1 MATLPTLAAG
11 DVDTTNSDHE
21 GETSATAPLQ
31 EIGSASDTSYIFEGN
46 NQSFT
51 STAYLALEDLPAD
64 FDTMD
69 TLSVQYRRWADTVSK
84 NKTLDSVSIQ
94 IFQSDRST
102 ALTNASTETFSG
114 GLSDTT
120 PTNSSVLTMSGVNT
134 TAHKSV
140 WDAAVVAI
148 SFTVSR
154 SMGGNQDEYRI
165 SAFELTGTYTQ
176 RTPTAPTSRTLSAA
190 AAGNQ
195 KVNLSWNAE
204 DPETGAYPL
213 PTYTI
218 QKSTDGTN
226 FTNHATGVT
235 SQDSYQVTGL
245 TNGQLYYLKIT
256 GTNASG
262 SAVSNTVTI
271 TPAAF
276 TLENTLEGGTDEAVI
291 NANASQSGPDA
302 FDYFVNDTAVVY
314 DTARASHGTV
324 SMRSDH
330 QSTASGV
337 SQAGWDVS
345 SIPLKTLFVRFYI
358 YFPAPPSG
366 QFKSVFTIT
375 RASGAAVVGRLS
387 VNSTG
392 QVTLWLK
399 TGSSGVLGGWST
411 ASSDPLTPNQWTR
424 IEAMFNI
431 KVDASTPASEVR
443 IYDSPNS
450 TTPTDTRTGGTIYE
464 LDDMD
469 KAGFGIDATGPYGP
483 LWIDSVKISDEDWIG
498 PVSTAS
504 TSFQGKLGDLTVSK
518 LYLGDLEVTGGYLG
532 DIDLWA

>member
-1 MATLPTLAAG
+1 MATLPTLGAG

-21 GETSATAPLQ
+21 GQTSATAPLQ
-31 EIGSASDTSYIFEGN
+31 EIGSANDTSYIFEGN

-51 STAYLALEDLPAD
+51 STAYLALEDVPAD
-64 FDTMD
+64 FGTMD
-69 TLSVQYRRWADTVSK
+69 TLSVQYRRWADQVTN
-84 NKTLDSVSIQ
+84 NKTLDSITVQ
-94 IFQSDRST
+94 IFQSDLST
-102 ALTNASTETFSG
+102 ALTNAQTTNLIG

-120 PTNSSVLTMSGVNT
+120 PTNSGTFSMSGLDT
-134 TAHKSV
+134 TAPKSV
-140 WDAAVVAI
+140 WDGAVVAI
-148 SFTVSR
+148 SFSVTR

-176 RTPTAPTSRTLSAA
+176 RTASAPTSRTLSAA
-190 AAGNQ
+190 AAGSQ

-204 DPETGAYPL
+204 DIDTGAYPL

-245 TNGQLYYLKIT
+245 TNNQLYYLKIT

-276 TLENTLEGGTDEAVI
+276 VRENTLEGGTDEAAI
-291 NANASQSGPDA
+291 STNASQSGPDA

-324 SMRSDH
+324 SMRSERLTN
-330 QSTASGV
+330 QIGA

-345 SIPLKTLFVRFYI
+345 SLPLKTLFVRFYL
-358 YFPAPPSG
+358 YFPAPATG
-366 QFKSVFTIT
+366 EFHVIFKIE
-375 RASGAAVVGRLS
+375 RPDGAALAYLMI
-387 VNSTG
+387 NSTG
-392 QVTLWLK
+392 TVSIFTK
-399 TGSSGVLGGWST
+399 SGSGGSLGGNPTSG
-411 ASSDPLTPNQWTR
+411 SLTPNQWTR

-431 KVDASTPASEVR
+431 YVDGSEPLSEVR

-450 TTPTDTRTGGTIYE
+450 TTATSTRTISRIYE
-464 LDDMD
+464 LDSF
-469 KAGFGIDATGPYGP
+469 GNVLFGIRQQYSSSYGP
-483 LWIDSVKISDEDWIG
+483 LWIDSVKVSDEDWIG

-518 LYLGDLEVTGGYLG
+518 MYLGDTEVTGGYLG
-532 DIDLWA
+532 DINLWS